1 MGTVFRLD
9 ADELTALRPLV
20 DPRGSDLARGPG
32 GARISRLPLLPE
44 IEMETA
50 KQKETPTPW
59 RHGQVS
65 HRPCSWPVEITI
77 EGDSLRLLLLER
89 DALKALDIDWGA
101 VGVYLLL
108 GKPVTER
115 AVLRVYVGKAQRL
128 R

>member
-1 MGTVFRLD
+1 MV
-9 ADELTALRPLV
+9 
-20 DPRGSDLARGPG
+20 
-32 GARISRLPLLPE
+32 
-44 IEMETA
+44 ETGVA
-50 KQKETPTPW
+50 
-59 RHGQVS
+59 
-65 HRPCSWPVEITI
+65 I